1 MQVSDPNNVKIYNL
15 SSGKSMP
22 EWLSDR
28 KKRSLAKR
36 DVDIRRRIELLQ
48 DFSMP
53 DISNT
58 VRISKDGHYI
68 LATGIYKPRVRC
80 YEVDNLSMKF
90 ERCMDAEIVTF
101 EVLSDDY
108 TKLVFMQNDRHIEFH
123 YAGGTYY
130 KLRIPKFGR
139 DMKYHYPS
147 SDLLLSAAGS
157 DIYRLNLERGQFL
170 NSFTTEASEVNR
182 LNINPV
188 HQLITAGT
196 KEGWV
201 EAWDPRQKKRVGT
214 LDCLASTLSEHT
226 QVEGFPSITSL
237 ESLGPLTLGVGTATG
252 QILLYDLRSDKPF
265 LVKDHMYGYAIRD
278 LTFQE
283 NYVLSLDSAILKI
296 WDKDTGKIFTS
307 IEAGQDTMFN
317 SLCHVP
323 NSGLIF
329 MANESPKIQAYYI
342 PQLGTAPKW
351 CYFLDNLTEELEE
364 TSADVIYDDYKFV
377 TKKELEE
384 LQISHLIGSKMLR
397 GYMHGYFMSMKLYN
411 RAKSMVQPFSYEE
424 YKRKK
429 IREKLE
435 KESTSRIQLKNL
447 PKINRDFALKLM
459 DESKDPKKKK
469 KATANELLGDSRFGA
484 MFSNPDFQI
493 DPTSEEYRLL
503 NPVLSRLSATK
514 KKELLKQQFTP
525 VEDEIMEEKAASG
538 DSDIWSSDEE
548 EDKSWVKEVKAEHR
562 AIAREKEL
570 QERKEK
576 PKTKMYAIKEG
587 TTFSAKV
594 KDVTESVN
602 RAALGERVHE
612 GRGEEVRM
620 LSSGT
625 REMTF
630 VSERKRKGATDP
642 ESLKKHRQERKQSFR
657 PAPNTFKMPRNQMFR
672 KKRR

>member
-15 SSGKSMP
+15 SSGKSVP

-28 KKRSLAKR
+28 KKRSLAKS
-36 DVDIRRRIELLQ
+36 DIDIRRRIELLQ
-48 DFSMP
+48 DFTMP

-58 VRISKDGHYI
+58 VKVSKDGHYI
-68 LATGIYKPRVRC
+68 LSTGIYKPRVRC

-101 EVLSDDY
+101 EILSDDY
-108 TKLVFMQNDRHIEFH
+108 SKLVFMQNDRHIELH
-123 YAGGTYY
+123 SAGGRYF

-139 DMKYHYPS
+139 DMKYQETTC
-147 SDLLLSAAGS
+147 DLLLSAAGS

-170 NSFTTEASEVNR
+170 NSFTTEASEVNK
-182 LNINPV
+182 LNINPA

-252 QILLYDLRSDKPF
+252 QILLYDIRSDKP
-265 LVKDHMYGYAIRD
+265 LIVKDHMYGFAIRD
-278 LTFQE
+278 LAFQD
-283 NYVLSLDSAILKI
+283 NYVLSLDSAIVKI
-296 WDKDTGKIFTS
+296 WDKDTGKIFTT
-307 IEAGQDTMFN
+307 IEAGNDTMFN

-329 MANESPKIQAYYI
+329 MANEAPKIRAYYI

-364 TSADVIYDDYKFV
+364 TKTEIVYDDYKFV

-384 LQISHLIGSKMLR
+384 LQLSHLIGSKLLR

-411 RAKSMVQPFSYEE
+411 RAKAMAQPFSYEE

-435 KESTSRIQLKNL
+435 KDRTSRVQVKNL
-447 PKINRDFALKLM
+447 PKVNKDFALKLM
-459 DESKDPKKKK
+459 DDARDPKKKK
-469 KATANELLGDSRFGA
+469 KAESSELLTDSRFSA
-484 MFSNPDFQI
+484 MFENPDFQI
-493 DPTSEEYRLL
+493 DITSEEYRML
-503 NPVLSRLSATK
+503 NPVLSRLTASR

-525 VEDEIMEEKAASG
+525 VEEEAMEEKAGSDG
-538 DSDIWSSDEE
+538 SDIWSSDD
-548 EDKSWVKEVKAEHR
+548 EDKSWAKEVKAEHR
-562 AIAREKEL
+562 KIAREKEL
-570 QERKEK
+570 QERREK
-576 PKTKMYAIKEG
+576 PKTKMYAIKDG
-587 TTFSAKV
+587 ASYSSSV
-594 KDVTESVN
+594 RDVSEPVN
-602 RAALGERVHE
+602 KAALGERVRE
-612 GRGEEVRM
+612 EKKEEVKV
-620 LSSGT
+620 LSSGN

-630 VSERKRKGATDP
+630 VPEKKRKGMDTDTM
-642 ESLKKHRQERKQSFR
+642 KRHRQERKQTFR
-657 PAPNTFKMPRNQMFR
+657 PAPNTFRMPKSQMFKR
-672 KKRR
+672 KRR